1 MSNKQFSSHC
11 IQKNQ
16 TYCDLRH
23 VLLPLLFTVGIDH
36 SKYDILNLHTRQVK
50 LSTYVQAYSKRSHS
64 INMSNIQID
73 TKSLGIVVYHQF
85 NNIKLSVF
93 ASSKKLSNAQTKT
106 CWNTLQ
112 NSLLAKFCLL
122 CNPKRIDEPLL
133 CSMVL
138 EIQSFFRSIV
148 RLVFS

>member
-36 SKYDILNLHTRQVK
+36 SKYDILNLHTRSNCLHMSRPIQKGVIPLTCRTFK
-50 LSTYVQAYSKRSHS
+50 LIPKVLDCLFTIRSTTSNCPYLQA
-64 INMSNIQID
+64 Q
-73 TKSLGIVVYHQF
+73 
-85 NNIKLSVF
+85 
-93 ASSKKLSNAQTKT
+93 KT
-106 CWNTLQ
+106 CCNTLQ
-112 NSLLAKFCLL
+112 NSFLAKFCLL

-138 EIQSFFRSIV
+138 EIQSFFRSTV

>member
-36 SKYDILNLHTRQVK
+36 SKYDILNLHTRSNCLHMSRPIQ
-50 LSTYVQAYSKRSHS
+50 KRSHS
-64 INMSNIQID
+64 INMSNIQVD
-73 TKSLGIVVYHQF
+73 TKSLGLFIHHQI
-85 NNIKLSVF
+85 NNIKLSFF
-93 ASSKKLSNAQTKT
+93 ASSKKLSNAHTKT

-138 EIQSFFRSIV
+138 EIQSFFRSTV